1 MLKRAQY
8 PIKQLWPKPVLKRY
22 LSFNDAFWN
31 QRSDM
36 LDHYE
41 QSGGDYH
48 GADEDETSEE
58 VESKEYDD
66 LTLGC
71 DKDFWVLFMSI
82 YDIILLNISDLISWR
97 FMILF

>member
-71 DKDFWVLFMSI
+71 DKDF
-82 YDIILLNISDLISWR
+82 
-97 FMILF
+97 